1 MSAILAT
8 KKKAKTTK
16 KKSSFSII
24 VFVGCAAILVFLLA
38 SIIKVQVSINKKE
51 ADLAI
56 LQSTY
61 ESQVAENEAL
71 EDAVSKGDEAELV
84 EEYARKKGY
93 VMPDERVYV
102 DITPGV

>member
-1 MSAILAT
+1 MA
-8 KKKAKTTK
+8 K
-16 KKSSFSII
+16 KKSKKKLNNTSII
-24 VFVGCAAILVFLLA
+24 AIIICSCILLYLVV
-38 SIIKVQVSINKKE
+38 SIVKAQININKKE
-51 ADLAI
+51 AELAA

>member
-1 MSAILAT
+1 MAR
-8 KKKAKTTK
+8 
-16 KKSSFSII
+16 KKSRKKPNNTSII
-24 VFVGCAAILVFLLA
+24 AIVICSCIILYLLV
-38 SIIKVQVSINKKE
+38 SIVKAQVDINKKE
-51 ADLAI
+51 AELAA

-71 EDAVSKGDEAELV
+71 EEAVSKGDEAELV

-102 DITPGV
+102 DITPGI

>member
-1 MSAILAT
+1 MAKRQS
-8 KKKAKTTK
+8 KKKFNNT
-16 KKSSFSII
+16 SII
-24 VFVGCAAILVFLLA
+24 AIVICSCIILYLLV
-38 SIIKVQVSINKKE
+38 SIVKAQIDINKKE
-51 ADLAI
+51 AELAA

-71 EDAVSKGDEAELV
+71 EEAVSNGDEAELV

>member
-1 MSAILAT
+1 MAKA
-8 KKKAKTTK
+8 KKAKNAK
-16 KKSSFSII
+16 KKNSTSII
-24 VFVGCAAILVFLLA
+24 AVIVCSLVLLYLVV
-38 SIIKVQVSINKKE
+38 SIVKIQIDINKKE
-51 ADLAI
+51 AELAA

-71 EDAVSKGDEAELV
+71 EEAVSQGDEEELIK
-84 EEYARKKGY
+84 EYARKKGY

>member
-1 MSAILAT
+1 MAKKKT
-8 KKKAKTTK
+8 KKKINSTSIVAIVICSCIVLYLLVSIV
-16 KKSSFSII
+16 KSQID
-24 VFVGCAAILVFLLA
+24 
-38 SIIKVQVSINKKE
+38 INKKE
-51 ADLAI
+51 AELAA

-71 EDAVSKGDEAELV
+71 EEAVSNGDEAELV

>member
-1 MSAILAT
+1 MAKRKST
-8 KKKAKTTK
+8 KKL
-16 KKSSFSII
+16 KSTS
-24 VFVGCAAILVFLLA
+24 VAAIVLCSCILLYF
-38 SIIKVQVSINKKE
+38 VVSIVKAQIDIKQKE
-51 ADLAI
+51 AELAA

-61 ESQVAENEAL
+61 ESQIAENEAL
-71 EDAVSKGDEAELV
+71 EDAVSKGDEAELI